1 MAIFLPQRKTSS
13 GTETVQF
20 PISSINGLST
30 ALDGKQSSLSTAQL
44 NAVNSGIT
52 SAKVSTYD
60 GYASGKTNSS
70 VVPNNSGEIKTK
82 FRCSQKG
89 YTGGSSTYWYYKLCT
104 LPADNTGNY
113 ASAII
118 SGRIGGWCSDN
129 MSYINALVW
138 NRDSTGIALMD
149 IAGTATA
156 MSSVWNICDLL
167 MYVNTDNTATLYAK
181 CYGYFVF
188 DLDIELFQSSASLTY
203 DGTYVTSVSDTLSAQ
218 ASTTTKRVEIVGG
231 KLLVNGSAVAMESA
245 IPSFTANN
253 PTLAWGTTSTIGTAG
268 GTTFKVTMPANPNTD
283 TGATSVAVSGSGN
296 AVTTAS
302 YDASTRKLTLTK
314 GTTFVSNVTAT
325 AGTNINSVGTPSVTA
340 STSNGVTT
348 LTFNYLKGAAGT
360 TGVGIKSITIT
371 ES

>member
-1 MAIFLPQRKTSS
+1 MAIFTPKRKTSS

-30 ALDGKQSSLSTAQL
+30 ALDGKQSSLSTTQL

-52 SAKVSTYD
+52 STKVSTYD

-89 YTGGSSTYWYYKLCT
+89 YTSSATWYYKLCT
-104 LPADNTGNY
+104 LPINNSGNY
-113 ASAII
+113 ASVIV
-118 SGRIGGWCSDN
+118 SGRIGGWTAGNCS
-129 MSYINALVW
+129 YVNALAW
-138 NRDSTGIALMD
+138 NRDGAGIALMD

-156 MSSVWNICDLL
+156 MSSIWNICDLL

-218 ASTTTKRVEIVGG
+218 ASTTTKRVEIASG

-245 IPSFTANN
+245 IPSFTASN

-302 YDASTRKLTLTK
+302 YDASSRKLTLTK
-314 GTTFVSNVTAT
+314 GTTFLTNVTAS
-325 AGTNINSVGTPSVTA
+325 AGSNINSVGTPSVTA

-348 LTFNYLKGAAGT
+348 LTFNYLKGATGS
-360 TGVGIKSITIT
+360 TGVGISSITIT